1 MLVSP
6 TLVKIGVVSG
16 KGGTGKTTVAY
27 SLATSLAGKGFRVAI
42 LDIDLTG
49 PNVADILGKGSLDVV
64 DDRFI
69 PASAG
74 GLRYVSLGQLASEG
88 DPVLWSGEDLAS
100 AARQL
105 LERTTWGDLDHLVV
119 DFPPGS
125 GSESQALLPLMD
137 YALIVTV
144 PSALAESNVR
154 RIIEMCRE
162 TGTPILGL
170 IKNMAGFVC
179 PSCGRR
185 HDIFPEDHGFEDLG
199 IPTIAE
205 VPLDPEVARSK
216 RINHFPVDAV
226 LEAMENPV
234 RLKRRRRSLKRVLLE
249 RIFRRG

>member
-1 MLVSP
+1 MVSDM
-6 TLVKIGVVSG
+6 VRIGVISG

-27 SLATSLAGKGFRVAI
+27 SLAASLVDKGFRVAM
-42 LDIDLTG
+42 LDVDLTG
-49 PNVADILGKGSLDVV
+49 PNITDILGKEALDVV

-69 PASAG
+69 PASAE
-74 GLRYVSLGQLASEG
+74 GLRYISLGQLASEG

-105 LERTTWGDLDHLVV
+105 FERTMWGDLDYLVA

-125 GSESQALLPLMD
+125 GGEAQALLPLMD
-137 YALIVTV
+137 CALIVTV

-170 IKNMAGFVC
+170 IKNMVGFVC
-179 PSCGRR
+179 SSCGQR

-205 VPLDPEVARSK
+205 IPLDPEVARSK

-234 RLKRRRRSLKRVLLE
+234 RLKRRKRSLKRILLE
-249 RIFRRG
+249 RLFRKR